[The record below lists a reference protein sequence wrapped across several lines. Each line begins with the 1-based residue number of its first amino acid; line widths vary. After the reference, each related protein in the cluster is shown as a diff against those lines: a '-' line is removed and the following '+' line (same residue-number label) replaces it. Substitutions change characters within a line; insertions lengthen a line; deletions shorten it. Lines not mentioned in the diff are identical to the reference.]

1 MTYPSRRARGRTSGF
16 FTGILGC
23 VLMCCSP
30 AAFGQSQTG
39 GAAGGSGAGASQS
52 AAEISDKID
61 QLTRSLEQ
69 TQVELAE
76 SRTEIQEL
84 RATLKQVLER
94 MNSGASG
101 GNGLAATNAG
111 AGVQPNG
118 QAVVTGSASGSGS
131 ATATAS
137 QQVATD
143 ESKAAPAQISQDDW
157 DILNARVDEQRQVK
171 VESMSR
177 YRVKLSGL
185 ALVHRVRQLR
195 AGR

>member
-30 AAFGQSQTG
+30 GASGQSQTAGTDTAGTG
-39 GAAGGSGAGASQS
+39 GAVTSQS
-52 AAEISDKID
+52 AAEISGKID

-101 GNGLAATNAG
+101 GNGLAAAN
-111 AGVQPNG
+111 AGVQGG
-118 QAVVTGSASGSGS
+118 QVVVTGSASAAILAS
-131 ATATAS
+131 AT
-137 QQVATD
+137 
-143 ESKAAPAQISQDDW
+143 
-157 DILNARVDEQRQVK
+157 
-171 VESMSR
+171 
-177 YRVKLSGL
+177 
-185 ALVHRVRQLR
+185 VRDR
-195 AGR
+195 KSVV